1 MSQFRQQIRF
11 CASADGT
18 RIAYATCGSGPP
30 LVWVQ
35 HWIHHLELDWD
46 HPVWRPWLSLL
57 AKHHVV
63 VRYDWRG
70 CGLSDRER
78 VQFSMDKY
86 AEDLEAVIAASGVDR
101 FVLFGMSGGGSA
113 IAMSYAVRHPERVT
127 HLVLYGC
134 NTRGPLGD
142 NPTAEQEAEAQA
154 RLKVIE
160 LGWPNENA
168 GYGQFLA
175 SLHIPDSTP
184 EQFRSYNDL
193 LRRTTS
199 PANAISV
206 MNAFNRM
213 NVERVVAKV
222 SCPTLVTHSR
232 GDPIIPFD
240 QGRRVAALIPGAHFI
255 PLESRNRII
264 LDTEPAWQQLVEAL
278 NDFLPTRPPGGLAIS
293 SLGDLTARERQV
305 LEVVA
310 EGLDNYEIAARLDI
324 SEKTVRNHV
333 SIIFSKLQIR
343 SRAQAVALARDAGLG
358 HRPVR

>member
-1 MSQFRQQIRF
+1 MSQSRQQIRF
-11 CASADGT
+11 CSSADG
-18 RIAYATCGSGPP
+18 IAYATCGSGPS

-46 HPVWRPWLSLL
+46 SPVWRPWLSLL
-57 AKHHVV
+57 AKHHTL

-78 VQFSMDKY
+78 QQFSFDKY
-86 AEDLEAVIAASGVDR
+86 AEDLDAVIAAAGVDR
-101 FVLFGMSGGGSA
+101 FVLFGMGGTGSG

-142 NPTAEQEAEAQA
+142 SPTAEQEAEAQA
-154 RLKVIE
+154 RLKVME
-160 LGWPNENA
+160 LGWPNENP
-168 GYGQFLA
+168 GYGQFCA
-175 SLHIPDSTP
+175 SLHIPDSTA
-184 EQFRSYNDL
+184 EQFSSYNDL

-199 PANAISV
+199 PANAV
-206 MNAFNRM
+206 ATLNAFNRT
-213 NVERVVAKV
+213 NVERVVPKV
-222 SCPTLVTHSR
+222 GCPTLVIHSR

-240 QGRRVAALIPGAHFI
+240 QGRKVAALIPRARLV

-264 LDTEPAWQQLVEAL
+264 LDTEPAWRQLVDAL
-278 NDFLPTRPPGGLAIS
+278 DDFLPQPAVANMVPSLA
-293 SLGDLTARERQV
+293 DLTVREREV

-310 EGLDNYEIAARLDI
+310 EGLDNYEIAARLEI

-333 SIIFSKLQIR
+333 SIIFSKLQIK

-358 HRPVR
+358 NRHIR